1 MVRISDILRRMGDE
15 EEVPPP
21 KTVPSEEAKKE
32 KKEKPVEYQ
41 EKVIPTTQLSVES
54 SEALYQRFLNFAIT
68 EIFEK
73 AKTEKFLI
81 EGKKVQE
88 AVAPIVDQIQKGD
101 VMLLYFATIRSTPDY
116 YLHAHAV
123 NTSIFSIFLGA
134 SLGYDREALLIL
146 GIGALLHDLGM
157 IKVMDVAQ
165 KKERLT
171 PDERRVIEKHVQFNV
186 DLLKNVSDL
195 PQKCI
200 TITEMV
206 HERHDGQGYP
216 LGLLGEELSEE
227 SQIVA
232 LCDIYEAL
240 THTRT
245 YRDRLSPYE
254 ALKEILKEKDLF
266 NPALLKLVLK
276 QLTIYPMGCWVELST
291 GEQGQVIMTK
301 PELPLRPTL
310 KIFFDA
316 QKKKLFVSKV
326 IDLSQHTTLYVKR
339 CLEEREIRG
348 KDKDVS

>member
-15 EEVPPP
+15 EEPPPP
-21 KTVPSEEAKKE
+21 KTVPSVEAKEE
-32 KKEKPVEYQ
+32 KKGKPVEYR
-41 EKVIPTTQLSVES
+41 EGVIPTTQLNAEP
-54 SEALYQRFLNFAIT
+54 SEVLYQRFLNFAIT

-73 AKTEKFLI
+73 AKAEKFLI

-88 AVAPIVDQIQKGD
+88 AVAPIVERIQKGD
-101 VMLLYFATIRSTPDY
+101 AMLLYFATIRSTPDY

-123 NTSIFSIFLGA
+123 NTCIFSVFFGA
-134 SLGYDREALLIL
+134 SLGYEREALLIL
-146 GIGALLHDLGM
+146 GVGALLHDLGM

-165 KKERLT
+165 KKELLT
-171 PDERRVIEKHVQFNV
+171 SDERRVIEKHVQFNV
-186 DLLKNVSDL
+186 DLLKNVSNL

-200 TITEMV
+200 AITEMV

-227 SQIVA
+227 SQIVS

-240 THTRT
+240 THPRS
-245 YRDRLSPYE
+245 YRDRFSPYE
-254 ALKEILKEKDLF
+254 ALKEILKGKDLF
-266 NPALLKLVLK
+266 NPTLLRLVLK
-276 QLTIYPMGCWVELST
+276 QLTIYPIGCWVELST
-291 GEQGQVIMTK
+291 GEQGRVMMTK

-310 KIFFDA
+310 NISFNA
-316 QKKKLFVSKV
+316 QKKKLSVPKT